1 MLIRPI
7 NQEIYGQPNLSIGRH
22 IHAYAQ
28 TNRLSHVRSEKRENH
43 IETQTEIQIHRLAD
57 GRTDTQSDAA
67 KKEIFKIERK
77 GRKCFAGGRRTNRR
91 TRTLTHTHTYTNTHT
106 CIQIFA
112 RTCTY
117 VHINIHTYMQTCM
130 HAVSV

>member
-77 GRKCFAGGRRTNRR
+77 GSVLQVADVQTDAHAHSHI
-91 TRTLTHTHTYTNTHT
+91 HTHTRTH
-106 CIQIFA
+106 IHA
-112 RTCTY
+112 YRY
-117 VHINIHTYMQTCM
+117 SHVHVHTYI
-130 HAVSV
+130 